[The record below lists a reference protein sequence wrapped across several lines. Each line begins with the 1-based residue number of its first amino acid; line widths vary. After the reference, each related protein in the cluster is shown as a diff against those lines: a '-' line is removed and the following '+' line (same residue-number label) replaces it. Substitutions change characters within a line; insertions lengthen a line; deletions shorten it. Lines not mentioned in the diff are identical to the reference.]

1 MKLVLRLRFTP
12 LRAKTTRK
20 INMTHYNLAFIGF
33 GNVARALARLL
44 ERKRG
49 LLESQYEI
57 TYSVTGI
64 ATGSHGFA
72 VNPDRLD
79 VNNALELVES
89 GKSIDLISSSPVSNS
104 LDVIQHSNADV
115 MFENSPVNTQTGQPA
130 IDHIKSALELGM
142 HAITANKG
150 PVVHGYRELTDLAE
164 SKEKK
169 FRFESAV
176 LGGAPVFS
184 VMREAFPL
192 AELASIKGIF
202 NATTNIILSRMESG
216 ESYEDA
222 VKFCQSIGV
231 AERDPTNDVDG
242 WDAAIKVA
250 ALVTVL
256 MDTPMTPQQV
266 NPTGIRGITSEMIA
280 KAKADGKRY
289 KLVCS
294 AEKVGDK
301 VEASVGPELVDS
313 SSPLYGMMNS
323 NTGVTFRTDVILDYS
338 ITQSER
344 PGMQGGPVETAYGLF
359 ADFVSVA
366 NIAN

>member
-1 MKLVLRLRFTP
+1 MS
-12 LRAKTTRK
+12 
-20 INMTHYNLAFIGF
+20 HYNLAFIGF

-44 ERKRG
+44 ERKRDH
-49 LLESQYEI
+49 LKSKHDV
-57 TYSVTGI
+57 TYSITGI

-72 VNPDRLD
+72 VNPNGLD
-79 VNNALELVES
+79 IQQALGLVES
-89 GKSIDLISSSPVSNS
+89 GKSISPLSTFQVEDS
-104 LDVIQHSNADV
+104 LAVIQHSQANV
-115 MFENSPVNTQTGQPA
+115 MFENSPVDTQTGQPA
-130 IDHIKSALELGM
+130 LDHIRTALNLDM

-150 PVVHGYRELTDLAE
+150 PVVHGYHELTALAE
-164 SKEKK
+164 SKGKK

-184 VMREAFPL
+184 VFREAFPL

-202 NATTNIILSRMESG
+202 NATTNIILSRMENG

-222 VKFCQSIGV
+222 VKYCQSIGV
-231 AERDPTNDVDG
+231 AETDPTNDVDG

-256 MDTPMTPQQV
+256 MDTPLTPQRV

-280 KAKADGKRY
+280 KAKAEGKRY

-294 AEKVGDK
+294 AEKVRDQ
-301 VEASVGPELVDS
+301 VIASVAPQLVDS
-313 SSPLYGMMNS
+313 TSPLYGMMNS
-323 NTGVTFRTDVILDYS
+323 STGLTLRTDVILDYS
-338 ITQSER
+338 ITLSEK

-359 ADFVSVA
+359 ADFVNTVK
-366 NIAN
+366 

>member
-1 MKLVLRLRFTP
+1 M
-12 LRAKTTRK
+12 
-20 INMTHYNLAFIGF
+20 NYNLAFIGF

-44 ERKRG
+44 ERKSG
-49 LLESQYEI
+49 LLESQYGI
-57 TYSVTGI
+57 TYSITGI

-72 VNPDRLD
+72 VNPDGLD
-79 VNNALELVES
+79 VNKALELVES
-89 GKSIDLISSSPVSNS
+89 KQSINSLSNSPVSNS
-104 LDVIQHSNADV
+104 MEVIEQSNADV

-130 IDHIKSALELGM
+130 IDHIKAALGSGQ

-150 PVVHGYRELTDLAE
+150 PVVHGYRELTALAE
-164 SKEKK
+164 SMGKK

-192 AELASIKGIF
+192 AELTSIKGIF
-202 NATTNIILSRMESG
+202 NATTNIILSRMEEG
-216 ESYEDA
+216 ESYEEA

-256 MDTPMTPQQV
+256 MNTPMSPQQV

-280 KAKADGKRY
+280 KAKTNGQRY

-294 AEKVGDK
+294 AERVG
-301 VEASVGPELVDS
+301 ENITASVAPELVDS
-313 SSPLYGMMNS
+313 TSPLYGMMNS
-323 NTGVTFRTDVILDYS
+323 NTGATFRTDVILDYS

-344 PGMQGGPVETAYGLF
+344 PGMQGGPIETAYGLF
-359 ADFVSVA
+359 ADFVSMA
-366 NIAN
+366 KNPK